1 MTSPQDAFG
10 PLRPSQIKWAIYGK
24 GGGTA
29 GRGLRFQRVLY
40 AGWSFYPAPGIVA
53 KDIYKLGLDLKN
65 FRLPLVTAIKTIME
79 RSIWQNFESG
89 GRPQAW
95 EPLAQFTVDMRNG
108 ATGPILIRSGALQRV
123 ASSFEVWTINDN
135 DASIRS
141 LPSEVWYGNLHQSG
155 YGSIGATARRLLG
168 GGASAADVESLS
180 NRLSM
185 GLESQGARAASKQS
199 KFVIPQ
205 REFAMFQEEDIE
217 AIQEIFIE
225 WMERRAD
232 QVGRGWAV
240 RF

>member
-1 MTSPQDAFG
+1 MTSPFNV
-10 PLRPSQIKWAIYGK
+10 PLRPSQIKWAIYGR
-24 GGGTA
+24 GGGA
-29 GRGLRFQRVLY
+29 GSRGLRFQRVLY

-65 FRLPLVTAIKTIME
+65 FRLPLVTAIRSVME
-79 RSIWQNFESG
+79 RSIWKNFEMG
-89 GRPQAW
+89 GRPTAW
-95 EPLAQFTVDMRNG
+95 TPLAEYTVKIRN
-108 ATGPILIRSGALQRV
+108 ATEPILIRSGALQRV

-141 LPSEVWYGNLHQSG
+141 LPSSVWYGNLHQGG
-155 YGSIGATARRLLG
+155 YGSIGDVARRTLG
-168 GGASAADVESLS
+168 GKASKADVEALA

-185 GLESQGARAASKQS
+185 GLESQGARPADRQS

-217 AIQEIFIE
+217 AIQEIFVE

-240 RF
+240 R